1 MLTAK
6 RCAGLKSM
14 KQKMENMISTAREKM
29 RRTGF
34 IKKAVGLVL
43 AALMILEAPSWS
55 GLIELALAHEDKAG
69 SGRCIYVDTSLIGAD
84 SDVMESGIGA
94 YLYDREG
101 NAYSDAPILME
112 KVDGKRNIYQLVLD
126 DYYTYVEFTKGTD
139 LNTSTKTGQL
149 AIDWSLGAPCYMFNS
164 EDLSDGGRFYGLYTI
179 YFDLN
184 GASGAFADNGIG
196 IYAYNSSNDD
206 SYTAVPV
213 AMRSSDKGEGVYEYS
228 FDKPY
233 ECIAFMGGYGSWNY
247 EVATTPVYMEW
258 NYSAPCFFLE
268 QVNGFE
274 STGIWRNLRYVVY
287 FDASDIKDDEAFI
300 ENGVY
305 LYAFNDEDDK
315 LSENPVKMVA
325 SSVGEYIYE
334 YTMETPYENLQFILG
349 DSLEA
354 EVASEVLTND
364 WLEYAE
370 PCYKMTLDRKEIVKA
385 SPSMTPS
392 ASPSGSPSTTPSMTP
407 SVSPSGSPSTTP
419 STTPSGS
426 PSGSPSTTPSTTP
439 SGSPS
444 ATPSIRPSATPSS
457 KPSTS
462 PSATPG
468 ATPSANPSAT
478 PSAGPTQAPTEAPT
492 QAPTEMPTIEPTEAP
507 TAEPTAEPT
516 QEPAPEPVETPEP
529 EPEPTPEPEENVT
542 DEPSQD
548 SGNTDEESG
557 GSEDSSDSEVQV
569 TEQARIIS
577 IKVPAI
583 LEDLAVVRGSYEMT
597 WVGTEPDAGD
607 DEVDTIENDNTDDSS
622 NTDDSDLGD
631 TEEPKVPDNPPTA
644 EDPVIPDEQPEAPAE
659 PTNVPNENPTSA
671 PSGDEEPTAVP
682 DAGDGTDETPNPSGE
697 PGMADA
703 SPSATPEGTEEEP
716 VVETTM
722 SLLSSTGATIVLQR
736 AGALPSRTGD
746 VKIFFDTSGNG
757 SWVTGDAYGW
767 NKEDSM
773 FVHFYNDNNEV
784 LPSSNLARMTKT
796 DLPAREA
803 DGAIWEYT
811 LTKEQAEKYQYVI
824 FQRYQSAWNSDNQQ
838 TIADKVTN
846 LIPKDMSRPCFVLTK
861 ENNTN
866 PAKKTGVWYDL
877 GPLSQNGEEIY
888 FFDMTS
894 QYDAENIEVH
904 FAGNG
909 NTDEIGKKNP
919 ATGGYIIPS
928 DTLAGPYSTVAF
940 YDKTTGLQIGETYN
954 FFDNPDV
961 EKNEKGFLYQKDE
974 TNTFYYGITEK
985 TDGTM
990 ISTWGARPSEPPV
1003 SLANRKLYFDKLYF
1017 KVTKTTAAAVAM
1029 DGEDGADSINAMS
1042 SIDGIDAEAANIG
1055 AQFQIGTEVPV
1066 ALTADENDKRTYSYV
1081 FDAATT
1087 ATSQT
1092 ILTYL
1097 DQDGT
1102 KYHFFWD
1109 KFDLDENG
1117 TIIADG
1123 NNLVTQEYE
1132 VAKVMG
1138 QYRKGNTIYFDATYS
1153 KLSYNKSDGAKNDGK
1168 GIPASDTAPVYYLAT
1183 GPGMQTLSDV
1193 MVKAEKESWKD
1204 VWRVDLPEGYTQ
1216 IKFLAYANET
1226 NPNVQNGNAE
1236 ATKLMDIPTDI
1247 DDPCFYADDG
1257 DSVIYDGGMR
1267 GGYWADVYK
1276 IRDAEKYKET
1286 DIVDIKSGTLTRASD
1301 VFYADCTFYDY
1312 YSDYELNGNNR
1323 DNYGGGNTNNHRY
1336 WVTFR
1341 QFDQALSDYY
1351 EEKSAGVPIYTGHFQ
1366 WSGWNYYAFDTMN
1379 ETLKLY
1385 GFDNKNYFY
1394 STNNSAIN
1402 ASGEKDRYHA
1412 AAQGLVSD
1420 TLSDGNVLI
1429 KGGTGLLPH
1438 FDADFLAGNNSKNAV
1453 LGEVYENVAFPFR
1466 AIDRDHNGIKYWT
1479 FDSKDTTLAMRQ
1491 DSSTGQ
1497 YYLQDTGN
1505 QGWSKNGN
1513 STGTPDGKDGVSTT
1527 YGFFPF
1533 NETSAHASGKNYNY
1547 GFGTKLEFKFRL
1559 TKDGTVLDMH
1569 GDPVPITFEFAGDDD
1584 VWVFI
1589 DGKLALD
1596 VGGAHARVTG
1606 RLNFQNKT
1614 AWVSDTKTS
1623 AGSNSRG
1630 EITTPFEMIGGN
1642 TDEHTLTMFY
1652 MERGMW
1658 ESNMAVSFNFPD
1670 ENQLAVEKE
1679 VDVSG
1684 VDAAFQGL
1692 FEGVSLFSFAI
1703 RNQATHYGPHEVETT
1718 AESIEK
1724 VFNDSFAG
1732 TIDKDSTANIFE
1744 AVGSY
1749 AGRDGVVH
1757 WKAKYDE
1764 PGGGYRDKRCGIIYP
1779 AGGGTMDLTDANRY
1793 LQFKVY
1799 YDNNGNPAINHM
1811 YIELVDNTGHKISHT
1826 LNGMTYGTVN
1836 IKRREWTTITVD
1848 LQKFA
1853 AGATFNWAGVSAV
1866 RFGYNYERDIYLDDF
1881 IFKSTT
1887 GATALTGFIT
1897 KQYDIPDYGSA
1908 TSGNLEV
1915 PKGAL
1920 YTLTTT
1926 DGNASYGVIGSDG
1939 QFALG
1944 DGENVLFR
1952 DQFRRGSYI
1961 ELREMVDSDVFAT
1974 SWTMYENG
1982 QPVTSMGSGNK
1993 VQNGSIGNLSGKTTE
2008 DNFVDDGRTEIYS
2021 GSNDAEGVYQ
2031 GNSGYTSTHRPGDN
2045 PVFVFRSYADPD
2057 TDSGMTKLRVLYTNT
2072 VKTGAL
2078 TIRKERSERSDAL
2091 TGTYRFDITFTNV
2104 AGMGLE
2110 SDPIVKTITLKEN
2123 EERTI
2128 TGIPINTE
2136 FTITE
2141 TPSDKSFIEDVKV
2154 IAGDNVTFDPE
2165 TKAVAGQ
2172 ITPAASDVKLTFVN
2186 MLKPVINIRIEKLWQ
2201 NADGTGVADDVLP
2214 EYLTIRLQRREKGSA
2229 GEWIDVIPSGQTTAD
2244 IKIGNNQARTWEY
2257 EFKDLDKFVDNK
2269 ADVKVLWEYR
2279 VVEVKEDGT
2288 VVANGGV
2295 WNNKFQA
2302 TYSDPVYGDES
2313 LSADAEEVFDSTIT
2327 NIHLVSLKVKKV
2339 DGSGKPL
2346 GGVSFQLQKKT
2357 DDGWMPI
2364 EVTVNGETTDTI
2376 ITPSEDDNPVG
2387 GAGVIIFA
2395 NLPSGEYQ
2403 LVETATVPGHTLL
2416 ASPIP
2421 VTISTKGE
2429 LKYTINGIEQ
2439 TPVDNTIE
2447 ITIKNGQNL
2456 VMPPTGG
2463 SGPIPFTVGGLSIC
2477 MFASLMY
2484 IDSMRKR
2491 RKEGKAS

>member
-1 MLTAK
+1 MI
-6 RCAGLKSM
+6 RDVGLKNM
-14 KQKMENMISTAREKM
+14 KQKMEKAISTIREKT
-29 RRTGF
+29 RRKGF
-34 IKKAVGLVL
+34 IRKAVGLVL

-55 GLIELALAHEDKAG
+55 GFIELALAHEDKVG

-101 NAYSDAPILME
+101 NTYSDAPVLME

-139 LNTSTKTGQL
+139 LNTGTKTEQL

-164 EDLSDGGRFYGLYTI
+164 EALSDGGRFYGLYTI

-184 GASGAFADNGIG
+184 GASGAGAFADNGVG
-196 IYAYNSSNDD
+196 IYAYNSSNEDR
-206 SYTAVPV
+206 YTAVPV
-213 AMRSSDKGEGVYEYS
+213 AMKASDKGDGVYEYS
-228 FDKPY
+228 FDRPY

-268 QVNGFE
+268 QVDGFE
-274 STGIWRNLRYVVY
+274 STGLWRNLRYVVY
-287 FDASDIKDDEAFI
+287 FDASDIKEDEAFI

-305 LYAFNDEDDK
+305 LYAFNDSDDK

-325 SSVGEYIYE
+325 SSAGDYIYE
-334 YTMETPYENLQFILG
+334 YTMERPYENLQFILG
-349 DSLEA
+349 DSLDA

-364 WLEYAE
+364 WMEYAE
-370 PCYKMTLDRKEIVKA
+370 PCYKMTLDRKEIIKASPSA

-392 ASPSGSPSTTPSMTP
+392 ASPSGSPSASPLADASA
-407 SVSPSGSPSTTP
+407 SPSGSPSTTP
-419 STTPSGS
+419 STMPSGS
-426 PSGSPSTTPSTTP
+426 PSGSPSTTPGMNASM
-439 SGSPS
+439 S
-444 ATPSIRPSATPSS
+444 PSATPSS
-457 KPSTS
+457 KPSVS

-468 ATPSANPSAT
+468 ATPSANPGAT
-478 PSAGPTQAPTEAPT
+478 PSAGPTEAPT
-492 QAPTEMPTIEPTEAP
+492 QAPTEMPTIQPTEAP
-507 TAEPTAEPT
+507 TTEPTAEPAPDPT
-516 QEPAPEPVETPEP
+516 PEPVVTP
-529 EPEPTPEPEENVT
+529 EPEPTPEEGST
-542 DEPSQD
+542 DETNPD
-548 SGNTDEESG
+548 SGNTDEQPGEEEGSSNDESQD
-557 GSEDSSDSEVQV
+557 DSGDEPQEA
-569 TEQARIIS
+569 EQARIMS
-577 IKVPAI
+577 IKVPAVFD
-583 LEDLAVVRGSYEMT
+583 DLTVVQESYAMT
-597 WVGTEPDAGD
+597 WVGTEPGTDN
-607 DEVDTIENDNTDDSS
+607 DEADTIENDSTDDSG
-622 NTDDSDLGD
+622 NVDDSDN
-631 TEEPKVPDNPPTA
+631 TEVPGTPDDSSEVENPTT
-644 EDPVIPDEQPEAPAE
+644 PDENPVVPESPAE
-659 PTNVPNENPTSA
+659 PTNTPDENPTSA
-671 PSGDEEPTAVP
+671 PDVDAEPTAVP
-682 DAGDGTDETPNPSGE
+682 DMGDGTGEMPDPSGD
-697 PGMADA
+697 PGMASA
-703 SPSATPEGTEEEP
+703 SPSATPEGGEDEP

-722 SLLSSTGATIVLQR
+722 SLLSSTGATMLFR
-736 AGALPSRTGD
+736 SAGALRIGNGK
-746 VKIFFDTSGNG
+746 VKTIYFDTSSI
-757 SWVTGDAYGW
+757 SWTSGDNWGT
-767 NKEDSM
+767 NS
-773 FVHFYNDNNEV
+773 NNQMYIF
-784 LPSSNLARMTKT
+784 LFGSSNWSVTKKMQ
-796 DLPAREA
+796 LSQRESIVTSTPK
-803 DGAIWEYT
+803 GKLWEYT
-811 LTKEQAEKYQYVI
+811 LTEEEAEKATTVI
-824 FQRYQSAWNSDNQQ
+824 FLPQEGFVTNANWQQ
-838 TIADKVTN
+838 TIDVGLYTGTLASTEG
-846 LIPKDMSRPCFVLTK
+846 SYPCYSLDGGNQDATK
-861 ENNTN
+861 
-866 PAKKTGVWYDL
+866 KRIVKYWGDL
-877 GPLSQNGEEIY
+877 GPLSQAGKSVY
-888 FFDMTS
+888 FYDMTL
-894 QYDAENIEVH
+894 QLKAEDIVARFGGEGLSETEVLR
-904 FAGNG
+904 GS
-909 NTDEIGKKNP
+909 D
-919 ATGGYIIPS
+919 GGYEIPA
-928 DTLAGPYSTVAF
+928 DVVLLDQPYSTVAF
-940 YDKTTGLQIGETYN
+940 YDANGNQIGETYN
-954 FFDNPDV
+954 LFNKSSDGI
-961 EKNEKGFLYQKDE
+961 KGVTYDE
-974 TNTFYYGITEK
+974 ELMNTFYYGATEK
-985 TDGTM
+985 VDGTK
-990 ISTWGARPSEPPV
+990 ISAWGARPSESV
-1003 SLANRKLYFDKLYF
+1003 VNLAGRKLYFDKLYF
-1017 KVTKTTAAAVAM
+1017 KVTKTTEAAVSIDDENGAYSVNAINVM
-1029 DGEDGADSINAMS
+1029 DGMEG
-1042 SIDGIDAEAANIG
+1042 EAAKAG
-1055 AQFQIGTEVPV
+1055 AQFQIGTEAPI

-1081 FDAATT
+1081 FDAAST

-1092 ILTYL
+1092 VLTYL

-1109 KFDLDENG
+1109 KFDLEENG
-1117 TIIADG
+1117 ATITDG

-1132 VAKVMG
+1132 VAKVLG
-1138 QYRKGNTIYFDATYS
+1138 QYRKGNTIYFDATFS
-1153 KLSYNKSDGAKNDGK
+1153 KLSYYGSDGAKNSGK
-1168 GIPASDTAPVYYLAT
+1168 GIPASDTEPVYYLAT

-1204 VWRVDLPEGYTQ
+1204 VWKVDLPEGYTQ
-1216 IKFLAYANET
+1216 IKFLAYANEQ
-1226 NPNVQNGNAE
+1226 NPNVQNGNGE
-1236 ATKLMDIPTDI
+1236 ATKLMNIPTNI
-1247 DDPCFYADDG
+1247 DDPCFYADNS

-1267 GGYWADVYK
+1267 DGYWAEVYK
-1276 IRDAEKYKET
+1276 TRDAEAYKDKE
-1286 DIVDIKSGTLTRASD
+1286 IVDIKTGTLTRASD
-1301 VFYADCTFYDY
+1301 VFYVDSTFYDY

-1323 DNYGGGNTNNHRY
+1323 DNYGGSNVSNHRN

-1341 QFDQALSDYY
+1341 QFDQALSDFY
-1351 EEKSAGVPIYTGHFQ
+1351 EENSASVPIYTGHFQ
-1366 WSGWNYYAFDTMN
+1366 WPGWGYFPFNAMN
-1379 ETLKLY
+1379 DTLKLY
-1385 GFDNKNYFY
+1385 GFDNQNYFY

-1402 ASGEKDRYHA
+1402 ASGTQGRYNA

-1420 TLSDGNVLI
+1420 TLSNGSVVI
-1429 KGGTGLLPH
+1429 KGGSGLLPH
-1438 FDADFLAGNNSKNAV
+1438 FDSDFLAGNNSKNAV
-1453 LGEVYENVAFPFR
+1453 LGKVYENVAFPFK
-1466 AIDRDHNGIKYWT
+1466 AVDRDNNGIKYWT

-1497 YYLQDTGN
+1497 YYLQDTGH
-1505 QGWSKNGN
+1505 QGWSKNVN
-1513 STGTPDGKDGVSTT
+1513 STGTTGGVDGVSTE

-1533 NETSAHASGKNYNY
+1533 NETSAAASGKNYNY
-1547 GFGTKLEFKFRL
+1547 GYGTKLEFKFRL
-1559 TKDGTVLDMH
+1559 TKDGTVLDSN
-1569 GDPVPITFEFAGDDD
+1569 GNPVPITFEFAGDDD

-1596 VGGAHARVTG
+1596 VGGAHARVQG
-1606 RLNFQNKT
+1606 KLNFNNKT

-1623 AGSNSRG
+1623 SGSTSHG
-1630 EITTPFEMIGGN
+1630 EITTSFEMIGSN

-1684 VDAAFQGL
+1684 VDPAFQGL
-1692 FEGVSLFSFAI
+1692 FEGVSLFSFVI
-1703 RNQATHYGPHEVETT
+1703 RNQATHYGPHAVETT
-1718 AESIEK
+1718 AESVEK

-1732 TIDKDSTANIFE
+1732 SISKDSTANIFE

-1757 WKAKYDE
+1757 WRAKYDE

-1779 AGGGTMDLTDANRY
+1779 AGGGAMDLTDANRY

-1799 YDNNGNPAINHM
+1799 YDNNSNPAINHM

-1836 IKRREWTTITVD
+1836 LKRREWTTITVD

-1853 AGATFNWAGVSAV
+1853 AGATFNWAGVTAV

-1881 IFKSTT
+1881 VFKSTS
-1887 GATALTGFIT
+1887 GASALTGFIT

-1908 TSGNLEV
+1908 TSGNLEY

-1920 YTLTTT
+1920 YTLTTA
-1926 DGNASYGVIGSDG
+1926 DGNVSYGVIGSDG

-1982 QPVTSMGSGNK
+1982 QAVTSMGSGSK
-1993 VQNGSIGNLSGKTTE
+1993 VQNGSISNLTGVTSA
-2008 DNFVDDGRTEIYS
+2008 DNFVNDGRTEVYS

-2031 GNSGYTSTHRPGDN
+2031 GNSGYTSTHRPGGN
-2045 PVFVFRSYADPD
+2045 PVFVFRSYDDPD
-2057 TDSGMTKLRVLYTNT
+2057 TDSGMTKLRVLYRNT
-2072 VKTGAL
+2072 VKTGSL

-2110 SDPIVKTITLKEN
+2110 SEPIVKTITLKEN

-2136 FTITE
+2136 FSITE
-2141 TPSDKSFIEDVKV
+2141 TPSDKSFIEDVKAV
-2154 IAGDNVTFDPE
+2154 AGDAITFNPE
-2165 TKAVAGQ
+2165 TKVVTGQ
-2172 ITPAASDVKLTFVN
+2172 ITPAGSEVKLTFVN
-2186 MLKPVINIRIEKLWQ
+2186 MLRPVIDIHLEKIWK
-2201 NADGTGVADDVLP
+2201 NADGSDVTEDELP
-2214 EYLTIRLQRREKGSA
+2214 EYLTIRLQRREKGSK
-2229 GEWIDVIPSGQTTAD
+2229 GEWNDVIIKGQESAD

-2257 EFKDLDKFVDNK
+2257 EFKDLDKFVDNR
-2269 ADVKVLWEYR
+2269 ADDKVLWEYR

-2288 VVANGGV
+2288 VVVNGGV
-2295 WNNKFQA
+2295 LSNKFQA
-2302 TYSDPVYGDES
+2302 VYSDPVFGDEN
-2313 LSADAEEVFDSTIT
+2313 LGADAEESFETTIT

-2357 DDGWMPI
+2357 DAGWTPI
-2364 EVTVNGETTDTI
+2364 EVTVNGETTNTI
-2376 ITPSEDDNPVG
+2376 ITPSEDENPVG
-2387 GAGVIIFA
+2387 GAGIIIFA

-2421 VTISTKGE
+2421 VTINTNGE
-2429 LKYTINGIEQ
+2429 LKYIINGKEQ

-2456 VMPPTGG
+2456 VMPSTGG

-2477 MFASLMY
+2477 MIASLMY

>member
-1 MLTAK
+1 
-6 RCAGLKSM
+6 M
-14 KQKMENMISTAREKM
+14 KKAR
-29 RRTGF
+29 F
-34 IKKAVGLVL
+34 IRKAVGLVL
-43 AALMILEAPSWS
+43 AALMILEAPSWG
-55 GLIELALAHEDKAG
+55 GLIELAFAHEDKVG

-101 NAYSDAPILME
+101 NACSDAPILME

-139 LNTSTKTGQL
+139 LNTGTKTERL

-164 EDLSDGGRFYGLYTI
+164 EALSDGGHFYGLYTI

-184 GASGAFADNGIG
+184 GASGASAFADSGVG
-196 IYAYNSSNDD
+196 IYAYNSSDED

-213 AMRSSDKGEGVYEYS
+213 AMRASDKGDGVYEYS
-228 FDKPY
+228 FDRPY

-247 EVATTPVYMEW
+247 EVATTPVYMNW
-258 NYSAPCFFLE
+258 NYSAPCFFLG
-268 QVNGFE
+268 QVDGFE
-274 STGIWRNLRYVVY
+274 STGLWRNLRYVVY
-287 FDASDIKDDEAFI
+287 FDASDIKEDEAFI

-305 LYAFNDEDDK
+305 LYAFNDSDDK

-325 SSVGEYIYE
+325 SSVGDYIYE
-334 YTMETPYENLQFILG
+334 YTMERPYENLQFLLG
-349 DSLEA
+349 DSLDA

-370 PCYKMTLDRKEIVKA
+370 PCYKMTLDRKEIIKASPSA

-392 ASPSGSPSTTPSMTP
+392 ASPSGSPSASPSADA
-407 SVSPSGSPSTTP
+407 SASPSGSPSTTP
-419 STTPSGS
+419 SV
-426 PSGSPSTTPSTTP
+426 TPSTTP

-444 ATPSIRPSATPSS
+444 ASPSTTPGANASASPSINPSATPSS

-462 PSATPG
+462 PSATPV

-478 PSAGPTQAPTEAPT
+478 PSAGPTQAPTE
-492 QAPTEMPTIEPTEAP
+492 MPTIQPTEAP
-507 TAEPTAEPT
+507 TVEPTAEPT
-516 QEPAPEPVETPEP
+516 PEQTPEPVATPEPAPEPD
-529 EPEPTPEPEENVT
+529 PTPEEGPADEVNPGSENDNNQPEESEGSSS
-542 DEPSQD
+542 DASQND
-548 SGNTDEESG
+548 SGEEFPG
-557 GSEDSSDSEVQV
+557 MEE
-569 TEQARIIS
+569 ARIMS
-577 IKVPAI
+577 IKVPAGYD
-583 LEDLAVVRGSYEMT
+583 DLTIVQGAYAMT
-597 WVGTEPDAGD
+597 WVGTEFDSSD
-607 DEVDTIENDNTDDSS
+607 NEVDTVENDNNIDDSQ
-622 NTDDSDLGD
+622 NTEGSDVSD
-631 TEEPKVPDNPPTA
+631 TEEPETPEDQPTIDNSTTPDKPPVVPDVPVEPT
-644 EDPVIPDEQPEAPAE
+644 ETPDENLTPDPGVDEKPVSTPA
-659 PTNVPNENPTSA
+659 V
-671 PSGDEEPTAVP
+671 
-682 DAGDGTDETPNPSGE
+682 GDGTDETPDSSDD
-697 PGMADA
+697 PGMVEA
-703 SPSATPEGTEEEP
+703 SPSATPEGTEEP
-716 VVETTM
+716 MVETTM
-722 SLLSSTGATIVLQR
+722 SLLSSTGATIILQR

-757 SWVTGDAYGW
+757 SWDPTGNAYGW
-767 NKEDSM
+767 NKGDSM
-773 FVHFYNDNNEV
+773 FVHFYNDVNGEV

-796 DLPAREA
+796 DLQAKEA

-811 LTKEQAEKYQYVI
+811 LTKEQAEKYKYVI
-824 FQRYQSAWNSDNQQ
+824 FQRYQSEWNKENQQ

-846 LIPKDMSRPCFVLTK
+846 VIPKDMSRPCFMLISD
-861 ENNTN
+861 NTN
-866 PAKKTGVWYDL
+866 PAKKKGVWYDL
-877 GPLSQNGEEIY
+877 GPLTQNGEEIY
-888 FFDMTS
+888 FFDMTAR
-894 QYDAENIEVH
+894 YDAENVEAH

-919 ATGGYIIPS
+919 ATGGYIIPG
-928 DTLAGPYSTVAF
+928 DTLAGPYSTIAF

-954 FFDNPDV
+954 FFNTPDI

-974 TNTFYYGITEK
+974 MNTFYYGVTEK
-985 TDGTM
+985 TDGTA
-990 ISTWGARPSEPPV
+990 ISVWGARPSDPAV
-1003 SLANRKLYFDKLYF
+1003 NLAGRKLYFDKLYF
-1017 KVTKTTAAAVAM
+1017 KVSKVTEASVGVN
-1029 DGEDGADSINAMS
+1029 GENGADNINGMG
-1042 SIDGIDAEAANIG
+1042 SIDGVEGQAAKAG
-1055 AQFQIGTEVPV
+1055 AQFQIGIDAPV
-1066 ALTADENDKRTYSYV
+1066 FLAVDENDKRTYSYT
-1081 FDAATT
+1081 FDTAST

-1109 KFDLDENG
+1109 KFDLEENG

-1132 VAKVMG
+1132 VAKVLG
-1138 QYRKGNTIYFDATYS
+1138 QYTKGNTIYFDATFS
-1153 KLSYNKSDGAKNDGK
+1153 KLSYNKSDGAKNGGK
-1168 GIPASDTAPVYYLAT
+1168 GIPASDTEPVYYLAT
-1183 GPGMQTLSDV
+1183 GPGVQTLSDV
-1193 MVKAEKESWKD
+1193 MVKSDKESWKD
-1204 VWRVDLPEGYTQ
+1204 VWRVDLPEGYTK
-1216 IKFLAYANET
+1216 IKFLSYANEQ

-1236 ATKLMDIPTDI
+1236 ATRLMDIPTDLE
-1247 DDPCFYADDG
+1247 DPCFYADDG
-1257 DSVIYDGGMR
+1257 DSAIYDGGMR
-1267 GGYWADVYK
+1267 DGYWAEVYK
-1276 IRDAEKYKET
+1276 TRDAETYK
-1286 DIVDIKSGTLTRASD
+1286 DRDVVDIKSGTLTRESD
-1301 VFYADCTFYDY
+1301 VFYVDSTFYDY

-1323 DNYGGGNTNNHRY
+1323 DNYGGSNASNHRY

-1341 QFDQALSDYY
+1341 QFNQALSDFYD
-1351 EEKSAGVPIYTGHFQ
+1351 ENSASVPIYTGHFQ
-1366 WSGWNYYAFDTMN
+1366 WPGWGTYAFNVIN

-1385 GFDNKNYFY
+1385 GFDNQDYFY

-1402 ASGEKDRYHA
+1402 ASAEKGRYNA

-1420 TLSDGNVLI
+1420 TLSDGSVVI
-1429 KGGTGLLPH
+1429 KGGSELLPH
-1438 FDADFLAGNNSKNAV
+1438 FDSDFIAGNNSKNAV
-1453 LGEVYENVAFPFR
+1453 LGKVYENVAFPFK
-1466 AIDRDHNGIKYWT
+1466 AIDRDNNGITYWT

-1497 YYLQDTGN
+1497 YYLQDTGH
-1505 QGWSKNGN
+1505 QGWSKNVN
-1513 STGTPDGKDGVSTT
+1513 SSGTAGGKDGVSTE

-1547 GFGTKLEFKFRL
+1547 GFGTRLEFKFRL
-1559 TKDGTVLDMH
+1559 TKDGTVLDKD
-1569 GDPVPITFEFAGDDD
+1569 GNAVPITFEFAGDDD

-1596 VGGAHARVTG
+1596 VGGAHARVVG
-1606 RLNFQNKT
+1606 RLNFRDKT

-1623 AGSNSRG
+1623 AGSNSHG
-1630 EITTPFEMIGGN
+1630 EMTTPFEMIGGN

-1684 VDAAFQGL
+1684 VDSAFQGL
-1692 FEGVSLFSFAI
+1692 FKGVSLFSFAI

-1732 TIDKDSTANIFE
+1732 SIAKDSAANIFE

-1757 WKAKYDE
+1757 WKSKYDE
-1764 PGGGYRDKRCGIIYP
+1764 PNGGYRDLRCGIIYP
-1779 AGGGTMDLTDANRY
+1779 AGGGAMDLTDANRY

-1853 AGATFNWAGVSAV
+1853 AGVTFNWAGVTAV

-1881 IFKSTT
+1881 IFKSTS
-1887 GATALTGFIT
+1887 GASALTGFIT

-1908 TSGNLEV
+1908 TSGNLEY

-1920 YTLTTT
+1920 YTLTTG
-1926 DGNASYGVIGSDG
+1926 DENVSYGVIGSDG

-1961 ELREMVDSDVFAT
+1961 ELKEMVDSDVFAT

-1982 QPVTSMGSGNK
+1982 QPVTSLGSGSK
-1993 VQNGSIGNLSGKTTE
+1993 VQNGSISNLTGITSE
-2008 DNFVDDGRTEIYS
+2008 DNFVDDGRTEVYS
-2021 GSNDAEGVYQ
+2021 NSNDGEGVAQ
-2031 GNSGYTSTHRPGDN
+2031 GNSGYTSTHRPADN

-2057 TDSGMTKLRVLYTNT
+2057 TDSGMTKLRVLYRNT
-2072 VKTGAL
+2072 VKTGTI
-2078 TIRKERSERSDAL
+2078 TIRKERSERSDEL

-2110 SDPIVKTITLKEN
+2110 SEPIVKTITLREN

-2136 FTITE
+2136 FTIKE
-2141 TPSDKSFIEDVKV
+2141 TPSDKSFIEDVEV
-2154 IAGDNVTFDPE
+2154 ISGDIVTFDPE
-2165 TKAVAGQ
+2165 TKAVTGQ
-2172 ITPAASDVKLTFVN
+2172 ITPAGSDVKLTFVN
-2186 MLKPVINIRIEKLWQ
+2186 MLKPVISIHVEKIWK
-2201 NADGTGVADDVLP
+2201 NADGTGVTEDLLP
-2214 EYLTIRLQRREKGSA
+2214 EYLVIRLQRREKGSK
-2229 GEWIDVIPSGQTTAD
+2229 GEWQDVVIKGQESAD
-2244 IKIGNNQARTWEY
+2244 VKIGNNQARTWEY

-2269 ADVKVLWEYR
+2269 ADDKILWEYR

-2288 VVANGGV
+2288 VVANGGI
-2295 WNNKFQA
+2295 WSNKFQA
-2302 TYSDPVYGDES
+2302 IYSDPVFGDEN
-2313 LSADAEEVFDSTIT
+2313 LGADADESFESTIT

-2357 DDGWMPI
+2357 DDGWTPI
-2364 EVTVNGETTDTI
+2364 EVTVNGETTNTI
-2376 ITPSEDDNPVG
+2376 ITPSEDENPVG

-2403 LVETATVPGHTLL
+2403 LVEVATVPGHTLL

-2421 VTISTKGE
+2421 VIISTNGE
-2429 LKYTINGIEQ
+2429 LKYVINGKEQ

-2456 VMPPTGG
+2456 EMPSTGG

>member
-1 MLTAK
+1 
-6 RCAGLKSM
+6 
-14 KQKMENMISTAREKM
+14 M

-43 AALMILEAPSWS
+43 AALMIMEAPSWS

-69 SGRCIYVDTSLIGAD
+69 SGHCIYVDTSLIGAD

-407 SVSPSGSPSTTP
+407 SASPSGSPSTTP

-492 QAPTEMPTIEPTEAP
+492 EMPTIEPTEAP

-516 QEPAPEPVETPEP
+516 QEPTPEPVET
-529 EPEPTPEPEENVT
+529 PEPTPEPEENVT

-622 NTDDSDLGD
+622 NTDDSDSGD
-631 TEEPKVPDNPPTA
+631 TEEPEVPDNPPTA
-644 EDPVIPDEQPEAPAE
+644 EDPAVPDEQPEAPAE

-671 PSGDEEPTAVP
+671 PGGDEEPTAVP
-682 DAGDGTDETPNPSGE
+682 DAGDGTDETPDPSGE

-703 SPSATPEGTEEEP
+703 SPSATPGGTEEEP

-722 SLLSSTGATIVLQR
+722 SLLSSTGATMLFR
-736 AGALPSRTGD
+736 SAGTLKIGNGK
-746 VKIFFDTSGNG
+746 VKTIYFDTSSISWTSGDNWATNSNNQMYIYLYGNNNW
-757 SWVTGDAYGW
+757 SVT
-767 NKEDSM
+767 K
-773 FVHFYNDNNEV
+773 
-784 LPSSNLARMTKT
+784 RMV
-796 DLPAREA
+796 ASQRESIVTSTPK
-803 DGAIWEYT
+803 GKLWEYT
-811 LTKEQAEKYQYVI
+811 LTEEEAEKATTVVFLPQEG
-824 FQRYQSAWNSDNQQ
+824 FLTNQNWQQ
-838 TIADKVTN
+838 TVDVGLYAGDLASTKGSYPCYSLDGANQDNTKKRKV
-846 LIPKDMSRPCFVLTK
+846 LYW
-861 ENNTN
+861 
-866 PAKKTGVWYDL
+866 GDL
-877 GPLSQNGEEIY
+877 GPISQAGKYVY
-888 FFDMTS
+888 FVDMTS
-894 QYDAENIEVH
+894 QLTSDGIVAKFGGENLSEVEVPRN
-904 FAGNG
+904 AQNG
-909 NTDEIGKKNP
+909 GFEIP
-919 ATGGYIIPS
+919 A
-928 DTLAGPYSTVAF
+928 DVVMLNQPYSTVAF
-940 YDKTTGLQIGETYN
+940 YDSEGNQIGETYN
-954 FFDNPDV
+954 FLNKAADEV
-961 EKNEKGFLYQKDE
+961 EGFAYDE
-974 TNTFYYGITEK
+974 INMNTFYYGATEK
-985 TDGTM
+985 IDGTK
-990 ISTWGARPSEPPV
+990 ISIWGAKPAEPAQN
-1003 SLANRKLYFDKLYF
+1003 LGGRKLYFDKLYF
-1017 KVTKTTAAAVAM
+1017 KVTKTTEAADAATG
-1029 DGEDGADSINAMS
+1029 DNAGG
-1042 SIDGIDAEAANIG
+1042 IDGFEESAANIG

-1117 TIIADG
+1117 TIITDG

-1138 QYRKGNTIYFDATYS
+1138 QYRKGNTIFFDATYS

-1204 VWRVDLPEGYTQ
+1204 VWKVDLPEGYTQ
-1216 IKFLAYANET
+1216 IKFLSYANET
-1226 NPNVQNGNAE
+1226 NPNAQNGNAE
-1236 ATKLMDIPTDI
+1236 ATKLLDIPTDI

-1267 GGYWADVYK
+1267 GGYWAEVYK

-1323 DNYGGGNTNNHRY
+1323 DNYGGGNATNYRY

-1402 ASGEKDRYHA
+1402 ASGAGNRYNA

-1438 FDADFLAGNNSKNAV
+1438 FDVDFLAGNNSKNAV

-1466 AIDRDHNGIKYWT
+1466 AIDRDNNGINYWT

-1497 YYLQDTGN
+1497 YYLQDTGK
-1505 QGWSKNGN
+1505 QGWSKNVNSKGTTDQSGSGN
-1513 STGTPDGKDGVSTT
+1513 QISTT

-1559 TKDGTVLDMH
+1559 TKDGTVLDRQ
-1569 GDPVPITFEFAGDDD
+1569 GNPVPITFEFAGDDD

-1596 VGGAHARVTG
+1596 VGGAHARVEG
-1606 RLNFQNKT
+1606 KLNFQNKT

-1732 TIDKDSTANIFE
+1732 TINKDSTANIFE

-1920 YTLTTT
+1920 YTLTTA
-1926 DGNASYGVIGSDG
+1926 DGNASYGVLGSDG

-1961 ELREMVDSDVFAT
+1961 ELKEMVDSDVFAT

-2364 EVTVNGETTDTI
+2364 EVTVNGGTTDTI